1 MLRTIAK
8 KQDNDVSEQEE
19 VVEEPDQVTVLHNT
33 ILELKS
39 QVEAQNMQLEKLKE
53 QQGKGNSH
61 HQCELFSNID
71 GPTTV
76 QSKKSSDTVTERDEI
91 AESVHSED
99 LQLQKS
105 IENIS

>member
-8 KQDNDVSEQEE
+8 KQDNEVCEYEE
-19 VVEEPDQVTVLHNT
+19 VVDEPDQVTELQNT
-33 ILELKS
+33 ILELKRE
-39 QVEAQNMQLEKLKE
+39 VEAQNMQLEKLKE
-53 QQGKGNSH
+53 QQGKDNSH

-76 QSKKSSDTVTERDEI
+76 QSKKSSDTVTEQDEI
-91 AESVHSED
+91 AESVHSEG

-105 IENIS
+105 IENVS